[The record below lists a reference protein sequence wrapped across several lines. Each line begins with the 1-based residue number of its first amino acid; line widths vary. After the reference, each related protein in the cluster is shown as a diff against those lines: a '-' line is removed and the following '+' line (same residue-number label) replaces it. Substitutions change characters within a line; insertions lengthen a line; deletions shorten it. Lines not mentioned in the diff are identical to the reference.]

1 MDENMTLLIDP
12 ETRDLV
18 LDENGF
24 FKKIFDKDT
33 VVQNVRHALLTWK
46 AEFFA
51 DLRHGTDYERI
62 MGKNQNELEDGE
74 VDEVIRE
81 AVFQEPDI
89 SWIESINITFENRKI
104 TAEISA
110 VTVDDTQI
118 SLAVTAQ
125 WQKRLTGV

>member
-62 MGKNQNELEDGE
+62 MGKNQDGLEDGE

-118 SLAVTAQ
+118 SLEVTA
-125 WQKRLTGV
+125 

>member
-1 MDENMTLLIDP
+1 MNDENMTLLIDP

-18 LDENGF
+18 FDENGF

-51 DLRHGTDYERI
+51 DLRHGTDYKRI

-74 VDEVIRE
+74 IDEVIRE

-110 VTVDDTQI
+110 VTLDDEPVR
-118 SLAVTAQ
+118 LEVTA
-125 WQKRLTGV
+125 

>member
-51 DLRHGTDYERI
+51 DRRHGTDYERI
-62 MGKNQNELEDGE
+62 VGVNQNDLEDGE
-74 VDEVIRE
+74 VEEVIRE

-89 SWIESINITFENRKI
+89 SRIDSLIVSYENRHI

-110 VTVDDTQI
+110 VTVDDETVR
-118 SLAVTAQ
+118 LEVTA
-125 WQKRLTGV
+125 

>member
-118 SLAVTAQ
+118 SLEVKA
-125 WQKRLTGV
+125 

>member
-18 LDENGF
+18 LDENGD
-24 FKKIFDKDT
+24 FKKIFGKDT

-51 DLRHGTDYERI
+51 DRRHGTDYERI
-62 MGKNQNELEDGE
+62 MGVNQNELEDGD

-89 SWIESINITFENRKI
+89 SWIESLTITFENRTI
-104 TAEISA
+104 TAEILA
-110 VTVDDTQI
+110 VTVDDEVVG
-118 SLAVTAQ
+118 LEVTA
-125 WQKRLTGV
+125 

>member
-12 ETRDLV
+12 ETRDFV

-118 SLAVTAQ
+118 SLEVTA
-125 WQKRLTGV
+125 

>member
-1 MDENMTLLIDP
+1 MDGNMTLLIDP

-89 SWIESINITFENRKI
+89 SWIESINITFESRKI

-110 VTVDDTQI
+110 VTIDDTQI
-118 SLAVTAQ
+118 SLEVTA
-125 WQKRLTGV
+125 